1 VARSEGRP
9 RYEDEAS
16 GKAEEGILRVLL
28 LDPALARSPSLPPA
42 EDFTAPELR
51 HIYTEILQRLRRGG
65 EVSPA
70 TLSAAL
76 SGEEMSLLIRLQG
89 EPLAYITGRWE
100 FYGLPK
106 VVSSDVLIPRADT
119 EVLVD
124 AVKDLLIGY
133 KMDARILDLC
143 CGSGCITCAVGHE
156 LPATRL
162 VSVDISATA
171 LEVCRQNISMNRLSS
186 RAITV
191 QADAT
196 ASPPMS
202 IGRFDMIISNPPY
215 IPSAEILT
223 LDSSV
228 RDYEPIWA
236 LDGGKNGLK
245 FYKSIIKYWK
255 SLLPEGG
262 FLLFEVG
269 EGQAEPVREMLLSA
283 GFRSADTR
291 VDTGGVQRVVF
302 GVM

>member
-1 VARSEGRP
+1 MKTYNELYFTARNALRAHGVEA
-9 RYEDEAS
+9 YELEA
-16 GKAEEGILRVLL
+16 RVLVACAAGKTTTEL
-28 LDPALARSPSLPPA
+28 LRDLSFYTTPYVEKRV
-42 EDFTAPELR
+42 EEFTA
-51 HIYTEILQRLRRGG
+51 RR
-65 EVSPA
+65 VA
-70 TLSAAL
+70 
-76 SGEEMSLLIRLQG
+76 G
-89 EPLAYITGRWE
+89 EPVAYITGAWE
-100 FYGLPK
+100 FYGLPMK
-106 VVSSDVLIPRADT
+106 VTPDVLIPRMDT
-119 EVLVD
+119 ELLVD
-124 AVKDLLIGY
+124 TAKELLTGR

-162 VSVDISATA
+162 VAVDISATA

-202 IGRFDMIISNPPY
+202 IGRFDMILSNPPY

-262 FLLFEVG
+262 YLLFEVG
-269 EGQAEPVREMLLSA
+269 EGQAEPVKEMLLSA

-302 GVM
+302 GIM